1 MLYTEAAPGIY
12 RISVPLPNNPLK
24 AVNSYFIPPQGG
36 MRGLLVDTGFKAPE
50 SREVLTAALAELDAD
65 MEQTDIFVTH
75 SHSDHAGLSVVVA
88 GESTRIFVSEADHE
102 RLTVAGSDRIWESRF
117 RYYLREGFPED
128 VIDAN
133 IRNNPVRVYAPGDSP
148 KYTSLREGDVLTV
161 PGYTFACVLTPG
173 HSPGHMCLY
182 DREKKLMFVG
192 DHVLFDITPNI
203 TSWIGFENALGQYL
217 NSLRKVDRYDVAL
230 ALPGH
235 RQTGDFHGRIAEIIR
250 HHEVR
255 LAETLRLVG
264 ENPGLPAYSLA
275 GKMTWRMRYSTWEDF
290 PPNQKWFAVG
300 ETIAHLEYL
309 LAEDKI
315 TREVRDGVHVYYAK

>member
-1 MLYTEAAPGIY
+1 MLYTEAYPGIY
-12 RISVPLPNNPLK
+12 CVSVPLPGNPLK
-24 AVNSYFIPPQGG
+24 AVNSYFIPPKGG

-50 SREVLTAALAELDAD
+50 SCEVLTAALNELDAD
-65 MEQTDIFVTH
+65 MENTDIFLTH
-75 SHSDHAGLSVVVA
+75 SHSDHAGLSVVVV
-88 GESTRIFVSEADHE
+88 GENSKIFVSEADHE
-102 RLTVAGSDRIWESRF
+102 RLTYAGSDRIWESRF
-117 RYYLREGFPED
+117 SYYLREGFPEN
-128 VIDAN
+128 VIASN
-133 IRNNPVRVYAPGDSP
+133 IRNNPVRIYAPGDSP
-148 KYTSLREGDVLTV
+148 KYTSLNEGSFIRA
-161 PGYTFACVLTPG
+161 GEFEFECILTPG

-182 DREKKLMFVG
+182 DRSRKLMLVG

-203 TSWIGFENALGQYL
+203 TSWIGFENSLGQYI
-217 NSLRKVDRYDVAL
+217 NSLKKIDAYDVET

-235 RQTGDFHGRIAEIIR
+235 RKSGDFHARIAEIIK

-264 ENPGLPAYSLA
+264 ENPGLPAYELA

-309 LAEDKI
+309 LAENRI
-315 TREVRDGVHVYYAK
+315 FREVENGIHVYFKK